1 MKVLVMLPIILSLL
15 SCQSSEAQQPK
26 IAIEDIEKMFASLK
40 ADGTYTD
47 RLLLWTYF
55 FTSDEK
61 DRFERIAEELKLKRF
76 ELADIFQAEDSSYWL
91 SLERKEIH
99 NAETLYKLNDE
110 LYSIADKYKVTY
122 DGFDVGNVI
131 KGEAMERD
139 TYVVPEKFV
148 TAGYLADNLPY
159 LLVGNSSFDRF
170 PHKKEFRYFIKINTP
185 FKKDEKMLL
194 PVDDEL
200 AELDHFESSIE
211 GYLTDNKVRNY
222 YVFRETHNGIRNCY
236 IVTNDKVGAIS
247 VLNRIKEDKANRKFE
262 FEIQEDVEWELYGTF
277 REKINKHKE

>member
-1 MKVLVMLPIILSLL
+1 MKVLVILPIILSLL

-26 IAIEDIEKMFASLK
+26 IAIEEIEEMFASLK

-55 FTSDEK
+55 FTSDKK
-61 DRFERIAEELKLKRF
+61 DSFERIAEELKLKKF
-76 ELADIFQAEDSSYWL
+76 ELADIFQTEDSSYWL

-139 TYVVPEKFV
+139 TYVVPEKFE
-148 TAGYLADNLPY
+148 TAGYLEDNLPY
-159 LLVGNSSFDRF
+159 LLVGNVSFDRF
-170 PHKKEFRYFIKINTP
+170 PHKKEFRYFIKITTP

-194 PVDDEL
+194 PIDDEL
-200 AELDHFESSIE
+200 AELDRFESSIE

-222 YVFRETHNGIRNCY
+222 YVFRETHKGIRNCY
-236 IVTNDKVGAIS
+236 VVTNDKAEANT
-247 VLNRIKEDKANRKFE
+247 VLNRIKEDRANRKFE
-262 FEIQEDVEWELYGTF
+262 FEIQEDVEWRLYNAF
-277 REKINKHKE
+277 RERINQHKE